1 MTDTVSEA
9 AVVVIGA
16 GYAGI
21 SALHAAIGHLGP
33 RQRAVIADMRAD
45 WGGQWLEQYDFVRLH
60 QPYRH
65 FTAYDQAWALDR
77 DPSHLASRAEI
88 LDHMRD
94 LGARAGTRQP
104 VSPLF
109 GHRYVGHERKP
120 GSPLLEVT
128 FESVADPSS
137 TVVVRTPRIIKA
149 TGFDLPI
156 KKPLSLS
163 SSAVESVAPV
173 GLRQAVT
180 GGDAEFYVIGSGKTA
195 MDAVLFIRNRAPD
208 APVTLVAGNGA
219 MFLNRD
225 RLFPRGRLGRHLRGR
240 LLFPFMMEYALRW
253 DGSNHR
259 ALSREMLRRGD
270 MISPVPDPNSCQFGL
285 LGTEEMSRVTHALRR
300 CIKGRLA
307 DIVDV
312 DGVPTLKMQD
322 GRMLPLPATK
332 PGRRRVVVNCT
343 ENITEANPEPIL
355 QQGGRVLA
363 PQFVGIFSGPTATML
378 THAWFRG
385 ALEKIVPQFYRV
397 DLVPIDPVRKQETFF
412 RLSLATVHNVGL
424 LGQALPA
431 SLLMRDLS
439 NMMTWYPLHRQ
450 LLAQLTLLRARERLA
465 RHAAAVLGE
474 YRYPIE
480 SATPERR
487 AGLARASVGA
497 RGDRGIAN
505 AG

>member
-1 MTDTVSEA
+1 MTNRVSEA

-21 SALHAAIGHLGP
+21 SALHAAIGHLAP
-33 RQRAVIADMRAD
+33 RQRAVIADIRTD

-65 FTAYDQAWALDR
+65 FTAHDQAWALDK
-77 DPSHLASRAEI
+77 DPAHLASRAEI

-94 LGARAGTRQP
+94 LGTRAEARQP

-109 GHRYVGHERKP
+109 GHRYIGHERRP
-120 GSPLLEVT
+120 GSAMLEVT

-137 TVVVRTPRIIKA
+137 TVVIRTPRLIKA
-149 TGFDLPI
+149 TGFDLSI

-163 SSAVESVAPV
+163 SSAVESTAPV
-173 GLRQAVT
+173 DLRQAVK

-195 MDAVLFIRNRAPD
+195 MDAILFIRARAPD
-208 APVTLVAGNGA
+208 APVTLVAGHGA

-225 RLFPRGRLGRHLRGR
+225 RFFPRGRLGRYLGGR
-240 LLFPFMMEYALRW
+240 PMFPFMMEYALRW
-253 DGSNHR
+253 DGTNHG
-259 ALSREMLRRGD
+259 ALNREMLRRGD

-285 LGTEEMSRVTHALRR
+285 LGTEELGRVTRALRR

-312 DGVPTLKMQD
+312 DGVPTLQMQD

-343 ENITEANPEPIL
+343 ENITEAVPEPIL
-355 QQGGRVLA
+355 REGGRVLT
-363 PQFVGIFSGPTATML
+363 PQFVGIFSGPSATML

-385 ALEKIVPQFYRV
+385 SLDKIVPQFFRV
-397 DLVPIDPVRKQETFF
+397 DLVPSDPVRKQATFF
-412 RLSLATVHNVGL
+412 RMSLATVHNMGL
-424 LGQALPA
+424 LGQVLPA
-431 SLLMRDLS
+431 GLLLRDRS
-439 NMMTWYPLHRQ
+439 SVMTWYPRHRQ
-450 LLAQLTLLRARERLA
+450 LLAQVTLARARERIA

-474 YRYPIE
+474 SRYPTE
-480 SATPERR
+480 SVAPKRSR
-487 AGLARASVGA
+487 SAPAAFGA
-497 RGDRGIAN
+497 RDDRDIAK